1 MNKIGHYV
9 FLLAL
14 AFSIRS
20 EIVLGVGAADAVGRL
35 QKIAEAQR
43 PIVLEEEAKKEGAFS
58 FYGTMSTD
66 HSNRLLSAFRARYPF
81 LKINHAQEFG
91 RGPTRKG
98 VKSKYSRLD
107 HPKYVVVPAES
118 LAPRYK
124 KRLEQYQQ
132 VFGFR

>member
-14 AFSIRS
+14 VFSIRS
-20 EIVLGVGAADAVGRL
+20 EIVLGAGAADAVGRL

-66 HSNRLLSAFRARYPF
+66 HSNRLLSAFA
-81 LKINHAQEFG
+81 
-91 RGPTRKG
+91 
-98 VKSKYSRLD
+98 
-107 HPKYVVVPAES
+107 
-118 LAPRYK
+118 LAIRS
-124 KRLEQYQQ
+124 
-132 VFGFR
+132 